1 MAPRS
6 KEITLASTLQPGL
19 IALHGNRTETL
30 AETVFSWLRAHPL
43 KALEQEVVLVQ
54 SNGMAEWFKMGMA
67 QALGVCAAA
76 RVELPARF
84 LWRTYRQVLGAAAV
98 PRQSPLDKTA
108 LTWRLMRQ
116 LPECA
121 QQGGYEAIAG
131 FLSPGDPERLLQLAE
146 RLADLFDQYQIYR
159 ADWLDDWA
167 AERDVLATP
176 GKPSI
181 PVPEEQLWQPRLWRC
196 ILAGLSEA
204 ERASTRPEL
213 HRQVIAALE
222 GEAPPVRPL
231 ARRVVLFGMSHLP
244 LSMLQTLAAMARHSQ
259 VLLAVPN
266 PCRFHWADAIDGREL
281 LRMQRRRQPLKHG
294 RDLAALPLEMMHA
307 HAHPLLSSWGRQARD
322 YVRQLDAFETVLPAG
337 VAAEL
342 PRVDIFDEEVDPEA
356 PLLAQVQQAIR
367 DMVPLAEHPRS
378 AVPRSD
384 QSIVFHCAHSIV
396 RELEVLHDQLLELLA
411 APAPAGGLAL
421 QPRDVVVMVP
431 AIEGVA
437 ASIRAVFG
445 QYGRHDPRHIPFD
458 IADLSASDNNPLVAA
473 LQWLLRLPRQRCRLS
488 ELRDLLDVP
497 AVAARFGLDAENL
510 PQLSAWMAGAGI
522 RWGLNARQRGALGL
536 EACGEQNSAW
546 FGLHRMLLGFASGSG
561 AHAGDAGDAGLARI
575 EPYTEVG
582 GLDAELAGQ
591 LATLLERL
599 LDWWALAGEA
609 TDPAGW
615 AQRFRQ
621 LLADFFAAETDG
633 DRALLAA
640 LDNALSGWLEACEL
654 GGFDEQVELPV
665 AQQAWLDIV
674 QQPTV
679 DSRFRAGGVT
689 FCTLMPM
696 RAIPFEVVCLLGMN
710 DGDYPRRALRSD
722 FDLMALPG
730 QLRAGDRARRDDDR
744 QLMLEALL
752 SARRMLYIS
761 WAGRS
766 VRDNSEQPP
775 SVLVSQL
782 RDYLAAGWTGEGE
795 EEGSLL
801 AQRSFQ
807 HPLQPFSRRYFAPD
821 SPLRTYARE
830 WRAAHQQAD
839 APAAAVPALAP
850 FVPDIQVPLTL
861 AQLHGFV
868 RHPAQAFF
876 RNRLNVR
883 FDRDPELSFDE
894 EAFGLQGLAGYRLVE
909 QLQQQ
914 LVAEIEAAPA
924 LQAGPAQVLEQR
936 VAAHLARIQRA
947 GALPLAGLGAR
958 KSAEL
963 QAAVLPSLQSWL
975 AHRRRFDRPLQR
987 QRLHYAQDGLVL
999 DDWLEDL
1006 RVPDADG
1013 EAVPAWLALQARTLL
1028 GARGEVRPAA
1038 VLQPYLRSLVAAACG
1053 VTVQGIVAGRDATLV
1068 LQPMPAGEAL
1078 AQLQTLLQVWQAG
1091 QDSPLPLPLKTALAA
1106 AAAGDDLTRV
1116 EAVYEGDGFGQAGEA
1131 EDACWARLFPDF
1143 DALLQ
1148 DGRFAPLAEA
1158 VHAPLL
1164 AWLAEQVQ
1172 ILEPGELAPVLYLS
1186 ALEQA

>member
-1 MAPRS
+1 M
-6 KEITLASTLQPGL
+6 ASTLQPGL

-43 KALEQEVVLVQ
+43 GALEQEVVLVQ

-67 QALGVCAAA
+67 EALGVCAAA

-84 LWRTYRQVLGAAAV
+84 LWRSYRQVLGAAAV

-121 QQGGYEAIAG
+121 AQGGYEAIAG
-131 FLSPGDPERLLQLAE
+131 FLAPGDAERLLQLSE

-159 ADWLDDWA
+159 SDWLDDWA

-176 GKPSI
+176 GKPPI

-196 ILAGLSEA
+196 ILAGLSDA
-204 ERASTRPEL
+204 ERATTRPEL

-222 GEAPPVRPL
+222 SAAQEGGSPLARPI

-244 LSMLQTLAAMARHSQ
+244 LSMLQTLSAMARHSQ
-259 VLLAVPN
+259 ILLAVPN

-281 LRMQRRRQPLKHG
+281 LRMQRRRQPLKGG
-294 RDLAALPLEMMHA
+294 RDLAALPLDMMHA

-322 YVRQLDAFETVLPAG
+322 YVRQLDAFETVLPEGA
-337 VAAEL
+337 AAEL
-342 PRVDIFDEEVDPEA
+342 PRIDIFDEDVDPDA

-367 DMVPLAEHPRS
+367 DMVPLAEH
-378 AVPRSD
+378 AHGEVPRSD
-384 QSIVFHCAHSIV
+384 RSIVFHCAHGMV
-396 RELEVLHDQLLELLA
+396 RELEVLHDQLLALLA
-411 APAPAGGLAL
+411 EPAPPGGRAL

-445 QYGRHDPRHIPFD
+445 QYGRFDARHIPFD

-497 AVAARFGLDAENL
+497 AVAARFGLKAEDL

-522 RWGLNARQRGALGL
+522 RWGLNAEQRGALGL

-561 AHAGDAGDAGLARI
+561 AFDAGDATGLAQI
-575 EPYTEVG
+575 EPYAEVG
-582 GLDAELAGQ
+582 GLSAELAGQ

-599 LDWWALAGEA
+599 LDWWALAGA
-609 TDPAGW
+609 ACDPTCW

-640 LDNALSGWLEACEL
+640 LDNALSCWLEVCEL
-654 GGFDEQVELPV
+654 GGFDGDVELVV

-674 QQPTV
+674 QQPSV
-679 DSRFRAGGVT
+679 DTRFRAGGVT

-730 QLRAGDRARRDDDR
+730 LLRAGDRARRDDDR

-782 RDYLAAGWTGEGE
+782 RDYLAAGWTGEGGAE
-795 EEGSLL
+795 DSLL

-807 HPLQPFSRRYFAPD
+807 HPLQPFSRRYFTPD

-830 WRAAHQQAD
+830 WRAAHLERGD
-839 APAAAVPALAP
+839 ATAAVPVLAP
-850 FVPDIQVPLTL
+850 FVPDVEVPLTL
-861 AQLHGFV
+861 AQLHRFV

-876 RNRLNVR
+876 RQRLNVR
-883 FDRDPELSFDE
+883 FDRDAELNLDE
-894 EAFGLQGLAGYRLVE
+894 EAFGLQGLAGYGVIE
-909 QLQQQ
+909 QLQARI
-914 LVAEIEAAPA
+914 VADIEAEPTLATGMA
-924 LQAGPAQVLEQR
+924 LEQR
-936 VAAHLARIQRA
+936 VAGHLARIERA
-947 GALPLAGLGAR
+947 GTLPLAGLGAR
-958 KSAEL
+958 KRAEL
-963 QAAVLPSLQSWL
+963 QETVLPSLQSWL
-975 AHRRRFDRPLQR
+975 AHRHLFDRPLQR
-987 QRLHYAQDGLVL
+987 QRLHLAQDGLVFE
-999 DDWLEDL
+999 DWLEDL
-1006 RVPDADG
+1006 RVPDRDG
-1013 EAVPAWLALQARTLL
+1013 DAVPVWVELQARALL
-1028 GARGEVRPAA
+1028 GPRGEVRPAA
-1038 VLQPYLRSLVAAACG
+1038 VLLPYLRSLVAAACG
-1053 VTVQGIVAGRDATLV
+1053 VAVQGIVVARDTTLA
-1068 LQPMPAGEAL
+1068 LAPMPPGEAL

-1106 AAAGDDLTRV
+1106 AAASDDLTRV
-1116 EAVYEGDGFGQAGEA
+1116 EAVYEGDGFADAGEVA
-1131 EDACWARLFPDF
+1131 DACWARIYPDF
-1143 DALLQ
+1143 DALCE
-1148 DGRFAPLAEA
+1148 DGRFGPLAEA

-1164 AWLAEQVQ
+1164 AWVATQVQ
-1172 ILEPGELAPVLYLS
+1172 VLEPGALAPVIYS
-1186 ALEQA
+1186 STLEQA

>member
-1 MAPRS
+1 M
-6 KEITLASTLQPGL
+6 ASTLQPGL

-43 KALEQEVVLVQ
+43 GPLEQEVVLVQ

-67 QALGVCAAA
+67 QSLGVCAAA

-84 LWRTYRQVLGAAAV
+84 LWRSYRQVLGAAAV

-121 QQGGYEAIAG
+121 AQGGYEAIAG
-131 FLSPGDPERLLQLAE
+131 FLSPGDAERLLQLAE

-167 AERDVLATP
+167 AGRDVLATP
-176 GKPSI
+176 GRPTLA
-181 PVPEEQLWQPRLWRC
+181 VPEDQLWQPKLWRC
-196 ILAGLSEA
+196 ILAELDDV
-204 ERASTRPEL
+204 ERASTRPQL

-222 GEAPPVRPL
+222 SGEPLVQPL

-244 LSMLQTLAAMARHSQ
+244 LSMLQTLAAMSRHSQ
-259 VLLAVPN
+259 ILLAVPN

-281 LRMQRRRQPLKHG
+281 LRIQRRRQPLRNG

-322 YVRQLDAFETVLPAG
+322 YVRQLDAFETQLPEG
-337 VAAEL
+337 MAAEL
-342 PRVDIFDEEVDPEA
+342 PRIDIFDEDVDPDA
-356 PLLAQVQQAIR
+356 PLLSQVQQAIR
-367 DMVPLAEHPRS
+367 DMVPLTEHAHAAIAR
-378 AVPRSD
+378 ADR
-384 QSIVFHCAHSIV
+384 SIVFHSAHSMV
-396 RELEVLHDQLLELLA
+396 RELEVLHDQLLALLA
-411 APAPAGGLAL
+411 EPAAPGGQAL

-445 QYGRHDPRHIPFD
+445 QYGRHDARHIPFD

-473 LQWLLRLPRQRCRLS
+473 LQWLLRLPQQRCRLS

-497 AVAARFGLDAENL
+497 AVAARFGLDAEDL

-522 RWGLNARQRGALGL
+522 RWGLNAEQRGALGL
-536 EACGEQNSAW
+536 AACGEQNSAW

-561 AHAGDAGDAGLARI
+561 AWDLGAAGDATGIAQI
-575 EPYTEVG
+575 EPYAEVG
-582 GLDAELAGQ
+582 GLGAELAGQ

-599 LDWWALAGEA
+599 LDWWALAGSA
-609 TDPAGW
+609 ADPAGW

-621 LLADFFAAETDG
+621 LLADFFAPQTDS
-633 DRALLAA
+633 DRALLSA
-640 LDNALSGWLEACEL
+640 LDSALSSWLEACEL
-654 GGFDEQVELPV
+654 GGFDGQVELIV

-674 QQPTV
+674 QQPSV

-710 DGDYPRRALRSD
+710 DGDYPRRAMRSD

-730 QLRAGDRARRDDDR
+730 QLRPGDRARRDDDR

-782 RDYLAAGWTGEGE
+782 RDYLAAGWKGE
-795 EEGSLL
+795 EGDLL
-801 AQRSFQ
+801 AQRTFH
-807 HPLQPFSRRYFAPD
+807 HPLQPFSRRYFSPD
-821 SPLRTYARE
+821 STLRTYARE
-830 WRAAHQQAD
+830 WRAAHLLRAD
-839 APAAAVPALAP
+839 DPATAVPALAA
-850 FVPDIQVPLTL
+850 FVPDIKVPLTL
-861 AQLHGFV
+861 SQLHGFV

-876 RNRLNVR
+876 RQRLNVR
-883 FDRDPELSFDE
+883 FEKETELSFDE
-894 EAFGLQGLAGYRLVE
+894 EAFGLQGLAGYSVIE
-909 QLQQQ
+909 QLQTQV
-914 LVAEIEAAPA
+914 VADIEAAPTI
-924 LQAGPAQVLEQR
+924 GIPLEQR
-936 VAAHLARIQRA
+936 VAGHLARIERA
-947 GALPLAGLGAR
+947 GTLPLAGLGTR
-958 KSAEL
+958 KRAEL
-963 QAAVLPSLQSWL
+963 QEAVLPSLQSWL
-975 AHRRRFDRPLQR
+975 AHRNRFDRPVQR
-987 QRLHYAQDGLVL
+987 QRLHFAQDGLVFEDWL
-999 DDWLEDL
+999 DDL
-1006 RVPDADG
+1006 RIPDRDG
-1013 EAVPAWLALQARTLL
+1013 EAVPAWISLQARTLL
-1028 GARGEVRPAA
+1028 GTRGEVRPAS
-1038 VLQPYLRSLVAAACG
+1038 VLLPYLRSLVAAACG
-1053 VTVQGIVAGRDATLV
+1053 VQVQGIVVARDATLA
-1068 LQPMPAGEAL
+1068 LAPMQPGEAM
-1078 AQLQTLLQVWQAG
+1078 AQFQTLLQVWQAG
-1091 QDSPLPLPLKTALAA
+1091 QDSPLPLPLKTGLAA
-1106 AAAGDDLTRV
+1106 AAAGEDLARAET
-1116 EAVYEGDGFGQAGEA
+1116 AYEGDGFAQAGEA
-1131 EDACWARLFPDF
+1131 DDACWARLFPDF
-1143 DALLQ
+1143 DALVD

-1164 AWLAEQVQ
+1164 AWLVDQVQ
-1172 ILEPGELAPVLYLS
+1172 VLEPGTLAPVIYLLP
-1186 ALEQA
+1186 LEQA